1 MRFKLED
8 AVPWGKNLNEYK
20 RMFNLSES
28 DLKKRIISFAD
39 GTSSFN
45 SEMSK
50 NKHEVISLDPIY
62 QYEYME
68 LSLWINTVIEQMH
81 KRPDSD
87 ELKNTKEFEDIK
99 KIRLQSIKDFID
111 DFYIGKIQNRYLYY
125 EFPNKTGYNDLSFDI
140 GLCANFLIL
149 YSQFGL
155 DFHIKSIE
163 EMLRLCR
170 EIRIYPIL
178 DLTARRSY
186 LLDKIIS
193 YFSPEYLTEIVK
205 VDYGFQDK
213 GYEML
218 SIKWNG

>member
-1 MRFKLED
+1 MGFKLED

-20 RMFNLSES
+20 RMFNFSES

-50 NKHEVISLDPIY
+50 NNHNVISLDPIY
-62 QYEYME
+62 QFEYRE
-68 LSLWINTVIEQMH
+68 LKLWIDAMVGSTLYG
-81 KRPDSD
+81 SD
-87 ELKNTKEFEDIK
+87 AHELKNTKEFEDIE
-99 KIRLQSIKDFID
+99 KIRLQSIKDFMN
-111 DFYIGKIQNRYLYY
+111 DFPNGKIQNRYIYY
-125 EFPNKTGYNDLSFDI
+125 EFPNKTVYDDLYFDI
-140 GLCANFLIL
+140 GLCANFLFL

-163 EMLRLCR
+163 EMLRLCK

-178 DLTARRSY
+178 DLTARKSC
-186 LLDKIIS
+186 LLDEIIN
-193 YFSPEYLTEIVK
+193 YFNPKYLIEIVK
-205 VDYGFQDK
+205 VDYGFQNK

-218 SIKWNG
+218 SIKWN